1 MSVQVTDAGPG
12 IRVLR
17 LARPPVNALGPAL
30 VGQLREALDQ
40 AFASASGVQALVLAG
55 GPSVF
60 SAGLDV
66 PALMALSRDEILL
79 FWRDF
84 FGLASR
90 LARSPIPVAAAID
103 GHSPAGGAVLALFCD
118 VRIMARGPFRIG
130 LNEVQVG
137 LPVPAAIQAMLRRQV
152 GPRIAERLLV
162 SGEMVDPERALA
174 IGFVDQLCEPGS
186 AESDAIAWCRGVL
199 SLPLHAMTA
208 TRADARRDIAAI
220 FGDEGA
226 MELHAMTDA
235 WFAEET
241 QATMAGLVAR
251 LKAPR

>member
-1 MSVQVTDAGPG
+1 MSVQVTDVEPG
-12 IRVLR
+12 VRVLR
-17 LARPPVNALGPAL
+17 LARPPVNALGPQLVVAL
-30 VGQLREALDQ
+30 RDALDA
-40 AFASASGVQALVLAG
+40 AFASDARALVLAG

-66 PALMALSRDEILL
+66 PALMALSRDEILA

-90 LARSPIPVAAAID
+90 LARSPIPVVAAID

-137 LPVPAAIQAMLRRQV
+137 LPVPAVIQAMLRRQV
-152 GPRIAERLLV
+152 GPRVAERLLV
-162 SGEMVDPERALA
+162 SGEMVDAERALA
-174 IGFVDQLCEPGS
+174 IGFVDQLCEPGA
-186 AESDAIAWCRGVL
+186 AEADAIAWCRSVL
-199 SLPLHAMTA
+199 ALPRQAMTA
-208 TRADARRDIAAI
+208 TRAEARRDIAAI

-226 MELHAMTDA
+226 LELHAMTDA

-241 QATMAGLVAR
+241 QATMSALVAR